1 MDGHNPRALK
11 LGRLRF
17 SFIASYTNSP
27 DLVNKSGAERTCR
40 GFVRFRGASRP
51 PQLQVECRQNPIT
64 MDSPRELGKV
74 LVACGLALA
83 AAGAFL
89 WASGKLPFR
98 LGRLPGDVVYK
109 GSNSSFYFPVVT
121 CILLSVILS
130 VAIWL
135 VNYFRR

>member
-1 MDGHNPRALK
+1 VSGVGALF
-11 LGRLRF
+11 RF
-17 SFIASYTNSP
+17 P
-27 DLVNKSGAERTCR
+27 
-40 GFVRFRGASRP
+40 GASRLP
-51 PQLQVECRQNPIT
+51 RLQVECHQNPIT
-64 MDSPRELGKV
+64 MDSLRELGKV

-83 AAGAFL
+83 AAGAFV

-121 CILLSVILS
+121 YILLSVILS